1 MRNDAGLLVCCV
13 ELKAKHFAAEP
24 GLEGTQIPMVVGIR
38 VNSVNESIICKDF
51 SGRGNGDEMLPN
63 CGLRQKVYQ
72 VIIFCVYGAK
82 KWL

>member
-1 MRNDAGLLVCCV
+1 MLACWSAVLSLKLNTWLLS
-13 ELKAKHFAAEP
+13 LSS
-24 GLEGTQIPMVVGIR
+24 GGTQIPMVVGIR

-72 VIIFCVYGAK
+72 VIIFCVYGVK
-82 KWL
+82 KRL